1 VLVLRGFKQYFANS
15 GEILL
20 FLLPFFGIRKSL
32 ACWNGCAAMKS
43 GRAAKSFIAV
53 LWTCGYGTER
63 FLIMS
68 K

>member
-1 VLVLRGFKQYFANS
+1 M
-15 GEILL
+15 L

-32 ACWNGCAAMKS
+32 ACWNGCAAIKS